1 MTKQC
6 LFLKCK
12 DVSSYKI
19 NKYVTPYQKNKR
31 EKDYRFI
38 NAEKALDKIQHFIMI
53 KNTHHLGIERDYL
66 NIIKAKYEKL
76 TGNFI
81 LYDKILKTFPLR
93 SGTRQEILLLPF
105 LFNIVLEVL
114 ARPIRK
120 DKEMKNTQIREEEIN
135 YVYCR

>member
-1 MTKQC
+1 
-6 LFLKCK
+6 
-12 DVSSYKI
+12 
-19 NKYVTPYQKNKR
+19 
-31 EKDYRFI
+31 
-38 NAEKALDKIQHFIMI
+38 MI

-66 NIIKAKYEKL
+66 NIIKAIYEKL

-81 LYDKILKTFPLR
+81 LYDKIVKTFPLR

-120 DKEMKNTQIREEEIN
+120 DKEMKTHKLERK
-135 YVYCR
+135 R

>member
-1 MTKQC
+1 
-6 LFLKCK
+6 
-12 DVSSYKI
+12 
-19 NKYVTPYQKNKR
+19 
-31 EKDYRFI
+31 
-38 NAEKALDKIQHFIMI
+38 MI

-66 NIIKAKYEKL
+66 NIIEAVYGKL

-81 LYDKILKTFPLR
+81 LCDKTLKTFPLR

-114 ARPIRK
+114 ARPIRR

-135 YVYCR
+135 YVYYIWHDFTGNNSKDSTKHY

>member
-1 MTKQC
+1 
-6 LFLKCK
+6 
-12 DVSSYKI
+12 
-19 NKYVTPYQKNKR
+19 
-31 EKDYRFI
+31 
-38 NAEKALDKIQHFIMI
+38 MI

-66 NIIKAKYEKL
+66 NIIKAVYEKL

-93 SGTRQEILLLPF
+93 SGTRQENPVIAIF
-105 LFNIVLEVL
+105 IQHSIRGST
-114 ARPIRK
+114 RPIRR